1 MSRERNGTFTPPQ
14 NDFFLRILYLYRLF
28 FPMLYSKTKFVPSV
42 FHFILLVIGL
52 ERRVREREPV

>member
-1 MSRERNGTFTPPQ
+1 
-14 NDFFLRILYLYRLF
+14 
-28 FPMLYSKTKFVPSV
+28 MLYSKTKFVPSV